1 MKKFQSYING
11 TWIDSSTGEII
22 VVDNP
27 ATEEIVGEV
36 ACASNE
42 DVDLAV
48 EAAKK
53 SFLKR
58 DLVDMHPMERSKL
71 MRTIA
76 IELRNISKEAGKLLC
91 YENGKLLSGAE
102 YEFQDAANYFDYYGG
117 LTDKLEGSTIPVSKG
132 VVDYTIL
139 EPYGVSAHI
148 IPWNY
153 PISMIGRSLACSIA
167 TGNSTVIKTPE
178 LAPLAAASYLTRN
191 QKRNTIKDWFVVL
204 VAILSSSFLIFKQPD
219 LGTALIVLASGC
231 IPVFLAGFPLLI
243 LIILIMVVIISSP
256 FLWASLTPYMQQ
268 RVITLFNPESD
279 LLGAG
284 WNISQSKTAIGSGGF
299 WGKGYLNGTQS
310 QLDFIPESHSDFIFS
325 VIGEEF
331 GFLGI
336 FFLLMLYGI
345 ILYRVF
351 KIALNSSTE
360 FSRLATTSIGFI
372 FLIYIWINVSMT
384 VGTLPVVGVPLPLI
398 SQGGTSIL
406 IHLVAFGFVLSMKR
420 RQTW

>member
-1 MKKFQSYING
+1 MSNKAPLDYQLNTSFGTKKFTLSKLLIDPILVFSLLTILIFGLFVLFSASGQTVVMVMKQFIYVAIGLFLMFFISRLDQSVY
-11 TWIDSSTGEII
+11 
-22 VVDNP
+22 
-27 ATEEIVGEV
+27 
-36 ACASNE
+36 
-42 DVDLAV
+42 
-48 EAAKK
+48 K
-53 SFLKR
+53 SFL
-58 DLVDMHPMERSKL
+58 MHL
-71 MRTIA
+71 FWLGLI
-76 IELRNISKEAGKLLC
+76 
-91 YENGKLLSGAE
+91 LLSWVLLFPAE
-102 YEFQDAANYFDYYGG
+102 GYKTDRWIDLGFISFQPS
-117 LTDKLEGSTIPVSKG
+117 E
-132 VVDYTIL
+132 
-139 EPYGVSAHI
+139 
-148 IPWNY
+148 
-153 PISMIGRSLACSIA
+153 
-167 TGNSTVIKTPE
+167 VIR
-178 LAPLAAASYLTRN
+178 LLLPLAAASYLTRN
-191 QKRNTIKDWFVVL
+191 QKRNTIKDWLVVL

-268 RVITLFNPESD
+268 RIITLFNPESD

-336 FFLLMLYGI
+336 FLLLMLYGI

-360 FSRLATTSIGFI
+360 FSRLAATSIGFI

>member
-1 MKKFQSYING
+1 MSNKAPLDYQLNTSFGTRKFTSSKLLIDPILVFSLLTILIFGLFVLFSASGQTVVMDMKQSIYVAIG
-11 TWIDSSTGEII
+11 LFLMFFISRLDQSVYKSFFMHLFWFGLILLVWVLLFPAEGYKTDRWIDLGFISFQPS
-22 VVDNP
+22 
-27 ATEEIVGEV
+27 EV
-36 ACASNE
+36 I
-42 DVDLAV
+42 
-48 EAAKK
+48 
-53 SFLKR
+53 R
-58 DLVDMHPMERSKL
+58 
-71 MRTIA
+71 
-76 IELRNISKEAGKLLC
+76 LL
-91 YENGKLLSGAE
+91 L
-102 YEFQDAANYFDYYGG
+102 
-117 LTDKLEGSTIPVSKG
+117 
-132 VVDYTIL
+132 
-139 EPYGVSAHI
+139 
-148 IPWNY
+148 
-153 PISMIGRSLACSIA
+153 
-167 TGNSTVIKTPE
+167 
-178 LAPLAAASYLTRN
+178 PLAAASYLTRN
-191 QKRNTIKDWFVVL
+191 QKRNTIKDWVVVL

-336 FFLLMLYGI
+336 LLLLMLYGI

-360 FSRLATTSIGFI
+360 FSRLAATSIGFI

>member
-1 MKKFQSYING
+1 MSNKAPLDYQLNTSFGTKKFTLSKLLIDPILVFSLLTILIFGLFVLFSASGQTTVMVIKQSIY
-11 TWIDSSTGEII
+11 
-22 VVDNP
+22 
-27 ATEEIVGEV
+27 V
-36 ACASNE
+36 AIGLLLMFFISRL
-42 DVDLAV
+42 DQSVY
-48 EAAKK
+48 K
-53 SFLKR
+53 SFFMHLFWLGLIL
-58 DLVDMHPMERSKL
+58 LVWVLLFPAEGYTTDRWIYL
-71 MRTIA
+71 GF
-76 IELRNISKEAGKLLC
+76 ISFQPSEVIRLL
-91 YENGKLLSGAE
+91 L
-102 YEFQDAANYFDYYGG
+102 
-117 LTDKLEGSTIPVSKG
+117 
-132 VVDYTIL
+132 
-139 EPYGVSAHI
+139 
-148 IPWNY
+148 
-153 PISMIGRSLACSIA
+153 
-167 TGNSTVIKTPE
+167 
-178 LAPLAAASYLTRN
+178 PLAAASYLTRN
-191 QKRNTIKDWFVVL
+191 QKRHSIKDWFVVL

-243 LIILIMVVIISSP
+243 LIVLMMAVIVSSP
-256 FLWASLTPYMQQ
+256 LLWASLTPYMQQ
-268 RVITLFNPESD
+268 RVVTLFNPESD

-336 FFLLMLYGI
+336 FLLLMLYGI

-360 FSRLATTSIGFI
+360 FSRLAATSIGFI
-372 FLIYIWINVSMT
+372 FLIYIWINISMT

>member
-1 MKKFQSYING
+1 MSNKAPLDYQLNTSFGTRKFTLSKLLIDPILVFSLLTILIFGLFVLFSASGQTAVMVMKQSIYVAIG
-11 TWIDSSTGEII
+11 LFLMFFISRLDQSVYKSFFMHLFWFGLILLVWVLLFPAEGYKTDRWIDLGFISFQPS
-22 VVDNP
+22 
-27 ATEEIVGEV
+27 EV
-36 ACASNE
+36 I
-42 DVDLAV
+42 
-48 EAAKK
+48 
-53 SFLKR
+53 R
-58 DLVDMHPMERSKL
+58 
-71 MRTIA
+71 
-76 IELRNISKEAGKLLC
+76 LL
-91 YENGKLLSGAE
+91 L
-102 YEFQDAANYFDYYGG
+102 
-117 LTDKLEGSTIPVSKG
+117 
-132 VVDYTIL
+132 
-139 EPYGVSAHI
+139 
-148 IPWNY
+148 
-153 PISMIGRSLACSIA
+153 
-167 TGNSTVIKTPE
+167 
-178 LAPLAAASYLTRN
+178 PLAAASYLTRN
-191 QKRNTIKDWFVVL
+191 QKRNTIKDWVVVL

>member
-1 MKKFQSYING
+1 MSNKAPLDYQLNTAFGTKKFTLSKLLIDPILVFSLLTILIFGLFVLFSASGQTVVMVMKQSIY
-11 TWIDSSTGEII
+11 
-22 VVDNP
+22 
-27 ATEEIVGEV
+27 V
-36 ACASNE
+36 AIGLFLMFFISRL
-42 DVDLAV
+42 DQSVY
-48 EAAKK
+48 K
-53 SFLKR
+53 SFL
-58 DLVDMHPMERSKL
+58 MHL
-71 MRTIA
+71 FWLGLI
-76 IELRNISKEAGKLLC
+76 
-91 YENGKLLSGAE
+91 LLSWVLLFPAE
-102 YEFQDAANYFDYYGG
+102 GYKTDRWIDLGFISFQPS
-117 LTDKLEGSTIPVSKG
+117 E
-132 VVDYTIL
+132 
-139 EPYGVSAHI
+139 
-148 IPWNY
+148 
-153 PISMIGRSLACSIA
+153 
-167 TGNSTVIKTPE
+167 VIR
-178 LAPLAAASYLTRN
+178 LLLPLAAASYLTRN
-191 QKRNTIKDWFVVL
+191 QKRNTIKDWLVVL

-268 RVITLFNPESD
+268 RIITLFNPESD

-336 FFLLMLYGI
+336 FLLLMLYGI

-360 FSRLATTSIGFI
+360 FSRLAATSIGFI

>member
-1 MKKFQSYING
+1 MSNKAPLDYQLNTSFGTRKFTLSKLLIDPILVFSIITILIFGLFVLFSASGQTVVMVMKQSIYVAIG
-11 TWIDSSTGEII
+11 LFLMFFISRLDQSVYKSFFMHLFWLGLILLVWVLLFPAEGYKTDRWIDLGFISFQPS
-22 VVDNP
+22 
-27 ATEEIVGEV
+27 EV
-36 ACASNE
+36 I
-42 DVDLAV
+42 
-48 EAAKK
+48 
-53 SFLKR
+53 R
-58 DLVDMHPMERSKL
+58 
-71 MRTIA
+71 
-76 IELRNISKEAGKLLC
+76 LL
-91 YENGKLLSGAE
+91 L
-102 YEFQDAANYFDYYGG
+102 
-117 LTDKLEGSTIPVSKG
+117 
-132 VVDYTIL
+132 
-139 EPYGVSAHI
+139 
-148 IPWNY
+148 
-153 PISMIGRSLACSIA
+153 
-167 TGNSTVIKTPE
+167 
-178 LAPLAAASYLTRN
+178 PLAAASYLTRN
-191 QKRNTIKDWFVVL
+191 QKRNTIKDWVVVL

-360 FSRLATTSIGFI
+360 FSRSATTSIGFI
-372 FLIYIWINVSMT
+372 FLIYIWINISMT

>member
-1 MKKFQSYING
+1 MSNKAPLDYQLNTSFGTKKFSLSKLLIDPILVFSLLIILIFGLFVLFSASGQTVVMVMKQSIYVAIG
-11 TWIDSSTGEII
+11 LFLMFFISRIDQS
-22 VVDNP
+22 VY
-27 ATEEIVGEV
+27 
-36 ACASNE
+36 
-42 DVDLAV
+42 
-48 EAAKK
+48 K
-53 SFLKR
+53 SFLMHLFWFGLILLFWVLLFPAEGYKTDR
-58 DLVDMHPMERSKL
+58 WIDLGF
-71 MRTIA
+71 
-76 IELRNISKEAGKLLC
+76 ISFQPSEVIRLL
-91 YENGKLLSGAE
+91 L
-102 YEFQDAANYFDYYGG
+102 
-117 LTDKLEGSTIPVSKG
+117 
-132 VVDYTIL
+132 
-139 EPYGVSAHI
+139 
-148 IPWNY
+148 
-153 PISMIGRSLACSIA
+153 
-167 TGNSTVIKTPE
+167 
-178 LAPLAAASYLTRN
+178 PLAAASYLTRN

-219 LGTALIVLASGC
+219 LGTALIVLASGG
-231 IPVFLAGFPLLI
+231 IPVFLAGFPLLS
-243 LIILIMVVIISSP
+243 LIILVVVVIVSSP

-284 WNISQSKTAIGSGGF
+284 WNISQSKTAIGSGGL

-336 FFLLMLYGI
+336 FLLLMLYGI

-360 FSRLATTSIGFI
+360 FSRLAATSIGFI

-406 IHLVAFGFVLSMKR
+406 IHLVAFGFVLSMKK

>member
-1 MKKFQSYING
+1 MSNKAPLDYQLNTSFGTKKFTLSKLLIDPILVFSLLTILIFGLFVLFSASGQTVVMVMKQSIY
-11 TWIDSSTGEII
+11 
-22 VVDNP
+22 
-27 ATEEIVGEV
+27 V
-36 ACASNE
+36 AIGLFLMFFISRL
-42 DVDLAV
+42 DQSVY
-48 EAAKK
+48 K
-53 SFLKR
+53 SFL
-58 DLVDMHPMERSKL
+58 MHL
-71 MRTIA
+71 FWLGLI
-76 IELRNISKEAGKLLC
+76 
-91 YENGKLLSGAE
+91 LLSWVLLFPAE
-102 YEFQDAANYFDYYGG
+102 GYKTDRWIDLGFISFQPS
-117 LTDKLEGSTIPVSKG
+117 E
-132 VVDYTIL
+132 
-139 EPYGVSAHI
+139 
-148 IPWNY
+148 
-153 PISMIGRSLACSIA
+153 
-167 TGNSTVIKTPE
+167 VIR
-178 LAPLAAASYLTRN
+178 LLLPLAAASYLTRN
-191 QKRNTIKDWFVVL
+191 QKRNTIKDWLIVL

-243 LIILIMVVIISSP
+243 LIILITVVIISSP

-268 RVITLFNPESD
+268 RIITLFNPESD

-336 FFLLMLYGI
+336 FLLLMLYGI

-360 FSRLATTSIGFI
+360 FSRLAATSIGFI

>member
-1 MKKFQSYING
+1 MSNKAPLDYQLNTSFGTRKFTLSKLLIDPILVFSLLTILIFGLFVLFSASGQTAVMVMKQSIYVAIG
-11 TWIDSSTGEII
+11 LFLMFFISRLDQSVYKSFFMHLFWLGLILLVWVLLFPAEGYKTDRWIDLGFISFQPS
-22 VVDNP
+22 
-27 ATEEIVGEV
+27 EV
-36 ACASNE
+36 I
-42 DVDLAV
+42 
-48 EAAKK
+48 
-53 SFLKR
+53 R
-58 DLVDMHPMERSKL
+58 
-71 MRTIA
+71 
-76 IELRNISKEAGKLLC
+76 LL
-91 YENGKLLSGAE
+91 L
-102 YEFQDAANYFDYYGG
+102 
-117 LTDKLEGSTIPVSKG
+117 
-132 VVDYTIL
+132 
-139 EPYGVSAHI
+139 
-148 IPWNY
+148 
-153 PISMIGRSLACSIA
+153 
-167 TGNSTVIKTPE
+167 
-178 LAPLAAASYLTRN
+178 PLAAASYLTRN
-191 QKRNTIKDWFVVL
+191 QKRNTIKDWVVVL

-231 IPVFLAGFPLLI
+231 IPVFLAGFPLLS
-243 LIILIMVVIISSP
+243 LIILIMVVIVSSP

-336 FFLLMLYGI
+336 FLLLMLYGI

-360 FSRLATTSIGFI
+360 FSRLAATSIGFI

>member
-1 MKKFQSYING
+1 MSNKAPLDYQLNTSFGTKKFTLSKFL
-11 TWIDSSTGEII
+11 IDPILVFSLLTIL
-22 VVDNP
+22 
-27 ATEEIVGEV
+27 IVGLFVLFSASGQTVVMVMKQSIYV
-36 ACASNE
+36 AIGLILMFFISRL
-42 DVDLAV
+42 DQSVY
-48 EAAKK
+48 K
-53 SFLKR
+53 SFL
-58 DLVDMHPMERSKL
+58 MHL
-71 MRTIA
+71 FWLGLI
-76 IELRNISKEAGKLLC
+76 
-91 YENGKLLSGAE
+91 LLSWVLLFPAE
-102 YEFQDAANYFDYYGG
+102 GYKTDRWIDLGFISFQPS
-117 LTDKLEGSTIPVSKG
+117 E
-132 VVDYTIL
+132 
-139 EPYGVSAHI
+139 
-148 IPWNY
+148 
-153 PISMIGRSLACSIA
+153 
-167 TGNSTVIKTPE
+167 VIR
-178 LAPLAAASYLTRN
+178 LLLPLAAASYLTRN
-191 QKRNTIKDWFVVL
+191 QKRNTIKDWLVVL

-268 RVITLFNPESD
+268 RIITLFNPESD

-336 FFLLMLYGI
+336 FLLLMLYGI

-360 FSRLATTSIGFI
+360 FSRLAATSIGFI

>member
-1 MKKFQSYING
+1 MSNKAPLDYQLNTSFGTRKFTLSKLLIDPILVFSLLTILIFGLFVLFSASGQTVVMVMKQSIYVAIG
-11 TWIDSSTGEII
+11 LFLMFFISRLDQSVYKSFFMHLFWLGLILLVWVLLFPAEGYKTDRWIDLGFISFQPS
-22 VVDNP
+22 
-27 ATEEIVGEV
+27 EV
-36 ACASNE
+36 I
-42 DVDLAV
+42 
-48 EAAKK
+48 
-53 SFLKR
+53 R
-58 DLVDMHPMERSKL
+58 
-71 MRTIA
+71 
-76 IELRNISKEAGKLLC
+76 LL
-91 YENGKLLSGAE
+91 L
-102 YEFQDAANYFDYYGG
+102 
-117 LTDKLEGSTIPVSKG
+117 
-132 VVDYTIL
+132 
-139 EPYGVSAHI
+139 
-148 IPWNY
+148 
-153 PISMIGRSLACSIA
+153 
-167 TGNSTVIKTPE
+167 
-178 LAPLAAASYLTRN
+178 PLAAASYLTRN
-191 QKRNTIKDWFVVL
+191 QKRNTIKDWVVVL

-243 LIILIMVVIISSP
+243 LIILMMVVIVSSP
-256 FLWASLTPYMQQ
+256 LLWASLTPYMQQ

-331 GFLGI
+331 GFFGI
-336 FFLLMLYGI
+336 FLLLMLYGI

-360 FSRLATTSIGFI
+360 FSRLAATSIGFI

-406 IHLVAFGFVLSMKR
+406 IHLVAFGFVLSLKR

>member
-1 MKKFQSYING
+1 MSNKAPLDYQLNTSFGTRKFTLSKLLIDPILVFSLLTILIFGLFVLFSASGQTVVMVMKQSVYVAIG
-11 TWIDSSTGEII
+11 LFLMFFISRLDQSVYKSFFMHLFWLGLILLVWVLLFPAEGYKTDRWIDLGFISFQPS
-22 VVDNP
+22 
-27 ATEEIVGEV
+27 EV
-36 ACASNE
+36 I
-42 DVDLAV
+42 
-48 EAAKK
+48 
-53 SFLKR
+53 R
-58 DLVDMHPMERSKL
+58 
-71 MRTIA
+71 
-76 IELRNISKEAGKLLC
+76 LL
-91 YENGKLLSGAE
+91 L
-102 YEFQDAANYFDYYGG
+102 
-117 LTDKLEGSTIPVSKG
+117 
-132 VVDYTIL
+132 
-139 EPYGVSAHI
+139 
-148 IPWNY
+148 
-153 PISMIGRSLACSIA
+153 
-167 TGNSTVIKTPE
+167 
-178 LAPLAAASYLTRN
+178 PLAAASYLTRN
-191 QKRNTIKDWFVVL
+191 QKRNTIKDWVVVL

-336 FFLLMLYGI
+336 FLLLMLYGI

-360 FSRLATTSIGFI
+360 FSRLAATSIGFI

>member
-1 MKKFQSYING
+1 MSNKAPLDYQLNTSFGTKKFTLSKLLIDPILVFSLLTILIFGLFVLFSASGQTVVMVMKQSIYVAIG
-11 TWIDSSTGEII
+11 LFLMFFISRLDQSVYKSFFMHLFWFGLILLVWVLLFPAEGYKTDRWIDLGFISFQPS
-22 VVDNP
+22 
-27 ATEEIVGEV
+27 EV
-36 ACASNE
+36 I
-42 DVDLAV
+42 
-48 EAAKK
+48 
-53 SFLKR
+53 R
-58 DLVDMHPMERSKL
+58 
-71 MRTIA
+71 
-76 IELRNISKEAGKLLC
+76 LL
-91 YENGKLLSGAE
+91 L
-102 YEFQDAANYFDYYGG
+102 
-117 LTDKLEGSTIPVSKG
+117 
-132 VVDYTIL
+132 
-139 EPYGVSAHI
+139 
-148 IPWNY
+148 
-153 PISMIGRSLACSIA
+153 
-167 TGNSTVIKTPE
+167 
-178 LAPLAAASYLTRN
+178 PLAAASYLTRN
-191 QKRNTIKDWFVVL
+191 QKRNTIKDWVVVL

-243 LIILIMVVIISSP
+243 LIILIMMVIISSP
-256 FLWASLTPYMQQ
+256 FLWVSLTPYMQQ
-268 RVITLFNPESD
+268 RIITLFNPESD

-336 FFLLMLYGI
+336 FLLLMLYGI

-360 FSRLATTSIGFI
+360 FSRLAATSIGFI

>member
-1 MKKFQSYING
+1 MSNKAPLDYQLNTSFGTKKFTLSKLLIDPILVFSLLTILIFGLFVLFSASGQAVVMVMKQSIY
-11 TWIDSSTGEII
+11 
-22 VVDNP
+22 
-27 ATEEIVGEV
+27 V
-36 ACASNE
+36 AIGLFLMFFISRL
-42 DVDLAV
+42 DQSVY
-48 EAAKK
+48 K
-53 SFLKR
+53 SFLMHLFWFGLILLIWVLLFPAEGYKTDR
-58 DLVDMHPMERSKL
+58 WIDLGF
-71 MRTIA
+71 
-76 IELRNISKEAGKLLC
+76 ISFQPSEVIRLL
-91 YENGKLLSGAE
+91 L
-102 YEFQDAANYFDYYGG
+102 
-117 LTDKLEGSTIPVSKG
+117 
-132 VVDYTIL
+132 
-139 EPYGVSAHI
+139 
-148 IPWNY
+148 
-153 PISMIGRSLACSIA
+153 
-167 TGNSTVIKTPE
+167 
-178 LAPLAAASYLTRN
+178 PLAAASYLTRN

-336 FFLLMLYGI
+336 FLLLMLYGI

-360 FSRLATTSIGFI
+360 FSRLAATSIGFI

>member
-1 MKKFQSYING
+1 MSNKAPLDYQLNTSFGTRKFTLSKLLIDPILVFSFLTILIFGLFVLFSASGQTVVMVMKQSIYVAIG
-11 TWIDSSTGEII
+11 LFLMFFISRLDQSVYKSFFMHLFWFGLILLVWVLLFPAEGYKTDRWIDLGFISFQPS
-22 VVDNP
+22 
-27 ATEEIVGEV
+27 EV
-36 ACASNE
+36 I
-42 DVDLAV
+42 
-48 EAAKK
+48 
-53 SFLKR
+53 R
-58 DLVDMHPMERSKL
+58 
-71 MRTIA
+71 
-76 IELRNISKEAGKLLC
+76 LL
-91 YENGKLLSGAE
+91 L
-102 YEFQDAANYFDYYGG
+102 
-117 LTDKLEGSTIPVSKG
+117 
-132 VVDYTIL
+132 
-139 EPYGVSAHI
+139 
-148 IPWNY
+148 
-153 PISMIGRSLACSIA
+153 
-167 TGNSTVIKTPE
+167 
-178 LAPLAAASYLTRN
+178 PLAAASYLTRN
-191 QKRNTIKDWFVVL
+191 QKRNTIKDWVVVL

-336 FFLLMLYGI
+336 FLLLMLYGI

-360 FSRLATTSIGFI
+360 FSRLAATSIGFI

>member
-1 MKKFQSYING
+1 MSNKAPLDYQLNTSFGTRKFTLSKLLIDPILVFSLLTILIFGLFVLFSASGQTVVMVMKQSVYVAIG
-11 TWIDSSTGEII
+11 LFLMFFISRLDQSVYKSFFMHLFWLGLILLVWVLLFPAEGYKTDRWIDLGLISFQPS
-22 VVDNP
+22 
-27 ATEEIVGEV
+27 EV
-36 ACASNE
+36 I
-42 DVDLAV
+42 
-48 EAAKK
+48 
-53 SFLKR
+53 R
-58 DLVDMHPMERSKL
+58 
-71 MRTIA
+71 
-76 IELRNISKEAGKLLC
+76 LL
-91 YENGKLLSGAE
+91 L
-102 YEFQDAANYFDYYGG
+102 
-117 LTDKLEGSTIPVSKG
+117 
-132 VVDYTIL
+132 
-139 EPYGVSAHI
+139 
-148 IPWNY
+148 
-153 PISMIGRSLACSIA
+153 
-167 TGNSTVIKTPE
+167 
-178 LAPLAAASYLTRN
+178 PLAAASYLTRN
-191 QKRNTIKDWFVVL
+191 QKRNTIKDWVVVL

-336 FFLLMLYGI
+336 FLLLMLYGI

-360 FSRLATTSIGFI
+360 FSRLAATSIGFI

>member
-1 MKKFQSYING
+1 MSNKAPLDYQLNTSFGTRKFTLSKLLIDPILVFSLLTILIFGLFVLFSASGQTVVMVMKQSIYVAIG
-11 TWIDSSTGEII
+11 LFLMFFISRLDQSVYKSFFMHLFWLGLLLLVWVLLFPAEGYKTDRWIDLGFISFQPS
-22 VVDNP
+22 
-27 ATEEIVGEV
+27 EV
-36 ACASNE
+36 I
-42 DVDLAV
+42 
-48 EAAKK
+48 
-53 SFLKR
+53 R
-58 DLVDMHPMERSKL
+58 
-71 MRTIA
+71 
-76 IELRNISKEAGKLLC
+76 LL
-91 YENGKLLSGAE
+91 L
-102 YEFQDAANYFDYYGG
+102 
-117 LTDKLEGSTIPVSKG
+117 
-132 VVDYTIL
+132 
-139 EPYGVSAHI
+139 
-148 IPWNY
+148 
-153 PISMIGRSLACSIA
+153 
-167 TGNSTVIKTPE
+167 
-178 LAPLAAASYLTRN
+178 PLAAASYLTRN
-191 QKRNTIKDWFVVL
+191 QKRNTIKDWVVVL

-336 FFLLMLYGI
+336 FLLLMLYGI

-360 FSRLATTSIGFI
+360 FSRLAATSIGFI

>member
-1 MKKFQSYING
+1 MSNKAPLDYQLNTSFGTRKFTLSKLLIDPILVFSLLTILIFGLFVLFSASGQTVVMVMKQSIYVAIG
-11 TWIDSSTGEII
+11 LFLMFFISRLDQSVYKSSFMHLFWLGLILLVWVLLFPAEGYKTDRWIDLGFISFQPS
-22 VVDNP
+22 
-27 ATEEIVGEV
+27 EV
-36 ACASNE
+36 I
-42 DVDLAV
+42 
-48 EAAKK
+48 
-53 SFLKR
+53 R
-58 DLVDMHPMERSKL
+58 
-71 MRTIA
+71 
-76 IELRNISKEAGKLLC
+76 LL
-91 YENGKLLSGAE
+91 L
-102 YEFQDAANYFDYYGG
+102 
-117 LTDKLEGSTIPVSKG
+117 
-132 VVDYTIL
+132 
-139 EPYGVSAHI
+139 
-148 IPWNY
+148 
-153 PISMIGRSLACSIA
+153 
-167 TGNSTVIKTPE
+167 
-178 LAPLAAASYLTRN
+178 PLAAASYLTRN
-191 QKRNTIKDWFVVL
+191 QKRNTIKDWVVVL

-336 FFLLMLYGI
+336 FLLLMLYGI

-360 FSRLATTSIGFI
+360 FSRLAATSIGFI

>member
-1 MKKFQSYING
+1 MSNKAPLDYQLNTSFGTRKFTLSKLLIDPILVFSLLTILIFGLFVLFSASGQTVVMVMKQSIY
-11 TWIDSSTGEII
+11 
-22 VVDNP
+22 
-27 ATEEIVGEV
+27 V
-36 ACASNE
+36 AIGLFLMFFISRL
-42 DVDLAV
+42 DQSVY
-48 EAAKK
+48 K
-53 SFLKR
+53 SFLMHLFWLGLILLIWVLLFPAEGYKTDR
-58 DLVDMHPMERSKL
+58 WIDLGF
-71 MRTIA
+71 
-76 IELRNISKEAGKLLC
+76 ISFQPSEVIRLL
-91 YENGKLLSGAE
+91 L
-102 YEFQDAANYFDYYGG
+102 
-117 LTDKLEGSTIPVSKG
+117 
-132 VVDYTIL
+132 
-139 EPYGVSAHI
+139 
-148 IPWNY
+148 
-153 PISMIGRSLACSIA
+153 
-167 TGNSTVIKTPE
+167 
-178 LAPLAAASYLTRN
+178 PLAAASYLTRN
-191 QKRNTIKDWFVVL
+191 QKRNTIKDWVVVL

-336 FFLLMLYGI
+336 FLLLMLYGI

-360 FSRLATTSIGFI
+360 FSRLAATSIGFI

>member
-1 MKKFQSYING
+1 MSNKAPLDYQLNTSFGIKKFTLSKLLIDPILVFSLLTILIFGLFVLFSASGQTVVMVMKQSIY
-11 TWIDSSTGEII
+11 
-22 VVDNP
+22 
-27 ATEEIVGEV
+27 V
-36 ACASNE
+36 AIGLFLMFFISRL
-42 DVDLAV
+42 DQSVY
-48 EAAKK
+48 K
-53 SFLKR
+53 SFL
-58 DLVDMHPMERSKL
+58 MHL
-71 MRTIA
+71 FWLGLI
-76 IELRNISKEAGKLLC
+76 
-91 YENGKLLSGAE
+91 LLSWALLFPAE
-102 YEFQDAANYFDYYGG
+102 GYKTDRWIDLGFISFQPS
-117 LTDKLEGSTIPVSKG
+117 E
-132 VVDYTIL
+132 
-139 EPYGVSAHI
+139 
-148 IPWNY
+148 
-153 PISMIGRSLACSIA
+153 
-167 TGNSTVIKTPE
+167 VIR
-178 LAPLAAASYLTRN
+178 LLLPLAVASYLTRN

-219 LGTALIVLASGC
+219 LGTALIVMASGC

-243 LIILIMVVIISSP
+243 LIILLMVVIVSSP

-268 RVITLFNPESD
+268 RIITLFNPESD

-336 FFLLMLYGI
+336 FLLLMLYGI

-360 FSRLATTSIGFI
+360 FSRLAATSIGFI

>member
-1 MKKFQSYING
+1 MSNKAPLDYQLNTSFGTKKFTLSKLLIDPILVFSLLTILIFGLFVLFSASGQTVVMVMKQSIY
-11 TWIDSSTGEII
+11 
-22 VVDNP
+22 
-27 ATEEIVGEV
+27 V
-36 ACASNE
+36 AIGLFLMFFISRL
-42 DVDLAV
+42 DQSVY
-48 EAAKK
+48 K
-53 SFLKR
+53 SFL
-58 DLVDMHPMERSKL
+58 MHL
-71 MRTIA
+71 FWLGLI
-76 IELRNISKEAGKLLC
+76 
-91 YENGKLLSGAE
+91 LLSWVLLFPAE
-102 YEFQDAANYFDYYGG
+102 GYKTDRWIDLGFISFQPS
-117 LTDKLEGSTIPVSKG
+117 E
-132 VVDYTIL
+132 
-139 EPYGVSAHI
+139 
-148 IPWNY
+148 
-153 PISMIGRSLACSIA
+153 
-167 TGNSTVIKTPE
+167 VIR
-178 LAPLAAASYLTRN
+178 LLLPLAAASYLTRN
-191 QKRNTIKDWFVVL
+191 QKRNTIKDWLIVL

-268 RVITLFNPESD
+268 RIITLFNPESD

-336 FFLLMLYGI
+336 FLLLMLYGI

-360 FSRLATTSIGFI
+360 FSRLAATSIGFI

>member
-1 MKKFQSYING
+1 MSNKAPLDYQLNTSFGTKKFTLSKLLIDPILVFSLLTILIFGLFVLFSASGQTTVMVIKQSIY
-11 TWIDSSTGEII
+11 
-22 VVDNP
+22 
-27 ATEEIVGEV
+27 V
-36 ACASNE
+36 AIGLFLMFFISRL
-42 DVDLAV
+42 DQSVY
-48 EAAKK
+48 K
-53 SFLKR
+53 SFLMHLFWFGLILLIWVLLFPAEGYKTDR
-58 DLVDMHPMERSKL
+58 WIDLGF
-71 MRTIA
+71 
-76 IELRNISKEAGKLLC
+76 ISFQPSEVIRLL
-91 YENGKLLSGAE
+91 L
-102 YEFQDAANYFDYYGG
+102 
-117 LTDKLEGSTIPVSKG
+117 
-132 VVDYTIL
+132 
-139 EPYGVSAHI
+139 
-148 IPWNY
+148 
-153 PISMIGRSLACSIA
+153 
-167 TGNSTVIKTPE
+167 
-178 LAPLAAASYLTRN
+178 PLAAASYLTRN

-331 GFLGI
+331 GFFGI
-336 FFLLMLYGI
+336 FLLLILYGI

-360 FSRLATTSIGFI
+360 FSRLAATSIGFI

-406 IHLVAFGFVLSMKR
+406 IHLVAFGFVLSLKR

>member
-1 MKKFQSYING
+1 MSNKAPLDYQLNTSFGTRKFTLSKLLIDPILVFSLLTILIFGLFVLFSASGQTAVMVMKQSIYVVIG
-11 TWIDSSTGEII
+11 LFLMFFISRLDQSVYKSFFMHLFWFGLILLVWVLLFPAEGYKTDRWIDLGFISFQPS
-22 VVDNP
+22 
-27 ATEEIVGEV
+27 EV
-36 ACASNE
+36 I
-42 DVDLAV
+42 
-48 EAAKK
+48 
-53 SFLKR
+53 R
-58 DLVDMHPMERSKL
+58 
-71 MRTIA
+71 
-76 IELRNISKEAGKLLC
+76 LL
-91 YENGKLLSGAE
+91 L
-102 YEFQDAANYFDYYGG
+102 
-117 LTDKLEGSTIPVSKG
+117 
-132 VVDYTIL
+132 
-139 EPYGVSAHI
+139 
-148 IPWNY
+148 
-153 PISMIGRSLACSIA
+153 
-167 TGNSTVIKTPE
+167 
-178 LAPLAAASYLTRN
+178 PLAAASYLTRN
-191 QKRNTIKDWFVVL
+191 QKRNTIRDWVVVL

-336 FFLLMLYGI
+336 FLLLMLYGI

-360 FSRLATTSIGFI
+360 FSRLAATSIGFI
-372 FLIYIWINVSMT
+372 FLIYTWINVSMT

>member
-1 MKKFQSYING
+1 MSNKAPLDYQLNTSFGTRKFTLSKLLIDPILVFSLLTILIFGLFVLFSASGQTAVMVMKQSIYVAIG
-11 TWIDSSTGEII
+11 LFLMFFISRLYQSVYKSFFMHLFWFGLILLVWVLLFPAEGYKTDRWIDLGFISFQPS
-22 VVDNP
+22 
-27 ATEEIVGEV
+27 EV
-36 ACASNE
+36 I
-42 DVDLAV
+42 
-48 EAAKK
+48 
-53 SFLKR
+53 R
-58 DLVDMHPMERSKL
+58 
-71 MRTIA
+71 
-76 IELRNISKEAGKLLC
+76 LL
-91 YENGKLLSGAE
+91 L
-102 YEFQDAANYFDYYGG
+102 
-117 LTDKLEGSTIPVSKG
+117 
-132 VVDYTIL
+132 
-139 EPYGVSAHI
+139 
-148 IPWNY
+148 
-153 PISMIGRSLACSIA
+153 
-167 TGNSTVIKTPE
+167 
-178 LAPLAAASYLTRN
+178 PLAAASYLTRN
-191 QKRNTIKDWFVVL
+191 QKRNTIKDWVVVL

-336 FFLLMLYGI
+336 FLLLMLYGI

-360 FSRLATTSIGFI
+360 FSRLAATSIGFI

-384 VGTLPVVGVPLPLI
+384 VGTLPVVGVPLPLV